1 MRVLEDEAD
10 AAFGGDDALPLAAF
24 GDDLLAP
31 LDGDDALPLAAFGDD
46 LLALLDGDDAL
57 PLAPFEGD
65 DADADFCCTP
75 TVYLLLSDD

>member
-1 MRVLEDEAD
+1 MRALEDDAD
-10 AAFGGDDALPLAAF
+10 ASFEGDA
-24 GDDLLAP
+24 
-31 LDGDDALPLAAFGDD
+31 ALPLAAFGDD

-75 TVYLLLSDD
+75 TLDLLLSDDLPPLCIFK